1 MVSAIIQYVI
11 FLATTGSILPI
22 IDRLG
27 RRNLLIYGAIAAMI
41 LHFATAGVMATYGR
55 PVDSVNDN
63 ENLRW
68 IIEGPAGRGVISL
81 SFIFVGVYGW
91 TWVSCPKPTGR
102 CYSLNAPY

>member
-1 MVSAIIQYVI
+1 M
-11 FLATTGSILPI
+11 TTGSILPI

-41 LHFATAGVMATYGR
+41 LHFATAGVMASYGR

-68 IIEGPAGRGVISL
+68 IIEGSAGRAVISL
-81 SFIFVGVYGW
+81 SYIFVGVYGW
-91 TWVSCPKPTGR
+91 TWVSLFLLLHRGR
-102 CYSLNAPY
+102 RAALTA